1 MGKPTGFLEYKRK
14 DNSYRNKE
22 KRLKDYKDVVN
33 YLETNELQNQAARC
47 MECGIPFCHVL
58 GCPLSNLIPEW
69 NDFVY
74 KGQWKE
80 AYERLSLTNNFPEI
94 TGRVCPATCES
105 SCTLSINDS
114 PVSIKNIELTIIEK
128 AFKEGWVIPQM
139 PVNKTGKKIA
149 VIGSGP
155 AGLAASQDL
164 CRLGHDVTLFE
175 KSEKVGGYLR
185 YGIPDFKLE
194 KNVIDRRVKQLKAE
208 GVEIKTNINIGTNE
222 TAESLLKSFDAVL
235 LTMGAGEPRDLPVP
249 GREHK
254 GVYFAMEYLSLSN
267 KFVSGEIK
275 EEELISAKG
284 KNVLVIGGGD
294 TGSDCVG
301 TANRQGAKK
310 VTQIEIMPKPMVWD
324 KDSNPN
330 WPDWPLILRTSS
342 SHKEGCE
349 REWNILTKSF
359 EADSNGNVK
368 KTKCIKVKWNKAK
381 PGERPSFD
389 EIKGT
394 EFEIEADIV
403 LLSMGFVH
411 PIHSGLINDSKIEL
425 DNRGNVK
432 TNEKYATSLE
442 KVFAAGDVN
451 TGASLVVRAINHGK
465 KASLEIDEFLKN
477 R

>member
-1 MGKPTGFLEYKRK
+1 MGKTTGFLEYKRK
-14 DNSYRNKE
+14 DNSYRDKE

-33 YLETNELQNQAARC
+33 YLEKDELKDQAARC

-69 NDFVY
+69 NDFIY

-105 SCTLSINDS
+105 ACTLSINDS
-114 PVSIKNIELTIIEK
+114 PVSIKNIELTIIEN

-139 PVNKTGKKIA
+139 PVKKTGKKVA

-164 CRLGHDVTLFE
+164 CRLGHNVTLFE

-194 KNVIDRRVKQLKAE
+194 KHIIDRRVEQMKAE
-208 GVEIKTNINIGTNE
+208 GVKIETNVNIGVDA
-222 TAESLLKSFDAVL
+222 TANYLLKSFDVVL
-235 LTMGAGEPRDLPVP
+235 LTIGAGEPRDLLVP
-249 GREHK
+249 GRESK

-267 KFVSGEIK
+267 QFVSGEIK
-275 EEELISAKG
+275 EKDLISAKD

-310 VTQIEIMPKPMVWD
+310 VTQIEIMPKPMEWKD
-324 KDSNPN
+324 DSNPN
-330 WPDWPLILRTSS
+330 WPDWPIILRISS

-349 REWNILTKSF
+349 RDWNILTKSF
-359 EADSNGNVK
+359 EAENGKVK
-368 KTKCIKVKWNKAK
+368 KAKCVKVEWEKVK
-381 PGERPSFD
+381 PGERPSFK
-389 EIKGT
+389 EVEGS
-394 EFEIEADIV
+394 EFEINTDLV

-411 PIHSGLINDSKIEL
+411 PVHEGLIKDSNIEL

-432 TNEKYATSLE
+432 TDEKYATNLAR
-442 KVFAAGDVN
+442 VFAAGDVN

-465 KASLEIDEFLKN
+465 QSSLAIDNFLKN